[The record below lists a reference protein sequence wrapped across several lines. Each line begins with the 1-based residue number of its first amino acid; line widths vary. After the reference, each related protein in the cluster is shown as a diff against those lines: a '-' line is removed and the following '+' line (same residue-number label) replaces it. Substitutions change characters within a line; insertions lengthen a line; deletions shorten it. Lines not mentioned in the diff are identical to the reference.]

1 MKNIVHFT
9 QDYRVGKPQLGG
21 YSRIL
26 NQLDDGNNHYIFTI
40 GEKFD
45 DYSIETK
52 NGKSVRV
59 FQIGVN
65 STNYFSLLRQP
76 FLIIRIVLKMKVQL
90 TRIKVNPNLFLGH
103 AQLLNFYVLWL
114 LRLLFFRKSKLMW
127 EFNVIWGFDQYSN
140 FKIYVRSKIQYLS
153 QCFIM
158 KQCDALLFQTN
169 YCRDFIFKEFNI
181 IEKKNIVI
189 LNSVYS
195 IKSNNDIKR
204 NPNAILVYGLLDDLN
219 GIPFLL
225 NFIENFHKEL
235 DIEYHFYGM
244 GVYAEKI
251 NKLSQMNPKI
261 KYFGS
266 VSKNEIPEIL
276 MKYKFGIIPRI
287 KTLGSDLYI
296 PTKVIEMINY
306 GIVVIGADV
315 RGLTE
320 VLIDNETGFVYSAE
334 DTGKLFKVLK
344 NALSSADDKIILIQS
359 NGKKMICESF
369 NLEIQLR
376 KQKEFID
383 HLFDK

>member
-1 MKNIVHFT
+1 LKNIVHFT